1 MAPDSAQQ
9 LLLSENRKP
18 REEKTEKNHQKEK
31 QARKSRPGIARTP
44 RLSSEGRRG
53 ARALHG
59 CDRRFPGS
67 KTWSLRRR
75 LPAYG
80 MAAIGARPH
89 CAMGYS
95 GIQPRRK
102 ACLAGLSRGLLA
114 EDPWTTGRSCLGE
127 EHARIPARPPGN
139 DQAGEKP
146 ENRFVLGDSSRTGP
160 DDSPRGAGPGRSQL
174 VSPGS
179 VGGLE

>member
-1 MAPDSAQQ
+1 MAQDRAKKW
-9 LLLSENRKP
+9 LLPEKRKP
-18 REEKTEKNHQKEK
+18 REKKIKKTRQKEK
-31 QARKSRPGIARTP
+31 QAGKSRSSIARTA

-95 GIQPRRK
+95 GMQPRRK

-114 EDPWTTGRSCLGE
+114 EDPWTAGRSYL
-127 EHARIPARPPGN
+127 
-139 DQAGEKP
+139 
-146 ENRFVLGDSSRTGP
+146 
-160 DDSPRGAGPGRSQL
+160 
-174 VSPGS
+174 
-179 VGGLE
+179 